1 MPGRGRFALVKTT
14 LLDYPG
20 KVAASVFLPGCHLR
34 CPYCH
39 NPEFVEPE
47 FVDRNLKAT
56 DLVFNQDFESFHR
69 FLSRRARL
77 LGGLAISG
85 GEALLHPLL
94 PKIISLAEEYKLP
107 VKLDT
112 AGLLPD
118 ILAPYLESGRLDYVA
133 MDLKTIPERYHELG
147 WKGSG
152 AKSAEVLLSRTMAL
166 LAESGTSYEIRTTV
180 VPPLVNETV
189 LRNLVSLTTA
199 APRWVWQP
207 YKPGNTL
214 NPMWSNLAAPDEDE
228 LRRISDGF
236 ETETEIIIR

>member
-1 MPGRGRFALVKTT
+1 MKNRFALVKTT

-20 KVAASVFLPGCHLR
+20 RVAATVFLPGCHLR

-39 NPEFVEPE
+39 NPEFVEPD
-47 FVDRNLKAT
+47 FKIND
-56 DLVFNQDFESFHR
+56 DVFNEDIRGFRR
-69 FLSRRARL
+69 FLIRRAGL

-94 PKIISLAEEYKLP
+94 PEIISLAEEFKLP

-118 ILAPYLESGRLDYVA
+118 ILAPYLESRLLDYVA
-133 MDLKTIPERYHELG
+133 MDLKTIPGRYHELG
-147 WKGSG
+147 WKGTG
-152 AKSAEVLLSRTMAL
+152 MKSAELLLSGTMAL
-166 LAESGTSYEIRTTV
+166 LAESGISYEIRTTV
-180 VPPLVNETV
+180 VPPLVDETV
-189 LRNLVSLTTA
+189 LKNLVPLTTS

-207 YKPGNTL
+207 YKPGTTL
-214 NPMWSNLAAPDEDE
+214 NPLWSRLAAPDEDE
-228 LRRISDGF
+228 LRRISREI